1 MFSFK
6 GSIGEFL
13 IFPVETPD
21 FQLRDWMISMLRGN
35 MATDQEKGME
45 DEGEKEPL
53 KTTSQGRR
61 RDPA

>member
-1 MFSFK
+1 
-6 GSIGEFL
+6 
-13 IFPVETPD
+13 
-21 FQLRDWMISMLRGN
+21 MLRGN